1 MSDVSHDGTRMVALQ
16 IDDYGPWTTTPEPRR
31 ETDLQALQSRLFAT
45 VADFF
50 ARFDGYAFADRY
62 DNMIGVANGAGPA
75 IFERLQTQVANQYP
89 VTVSVGVGTAGT
101 PRTALEAANG
111 VLQQAGSAQDADRTE
126 VHDHRV
132 VDDATAGTVTIA
144 HFDVVDATGTLTD
157 RVSSAEAS
165 HTIRRAVLELREQ
178 MWERHGAVTQF
189 VGGDNAIAVC
199 PSLTPSTRP
208 LRRSP
213 APSST
218 RCRTA
223 TLPWVPSPTVARA
236 STSRGAVGPSS
247 RSSHTQTGSSRPQT
261 RSSPCARESHRR
273 KRLCSRR

>member
-1 MSDVSHDGTRMVALQ
+1 MSDVSHHGTRMVALQ

-62 DNMIGVANGAGPA
+62 DNMVGVANGADPA
-75 IFERLQTQVANQYP
+75 VFERLQTQVANQYP

-132 VDDATAGTVTIA
+132 VDDATTGTVTIA

-157 RVSSAEAS
+157 RVSSAEAG

-199 PSLTPSTRP
+199 PSLTPSKLDAVNDHVRETTGVELQVGIGRGP
-208 LRRSP
+208 TAHAAGDDAKHALEH
-213 APSST
+213 
-218 RCRTA
+218 CRE
-223 TLPWVPSPTVARA
+223 
-236 STSRGAVGPSS
+236 
-247 RSSHTQTGSSRPQT
+247 TGERIHAAFSLVER
-261 RSSPCARESHRR
+261 
-273 KRLCSRR
+273 